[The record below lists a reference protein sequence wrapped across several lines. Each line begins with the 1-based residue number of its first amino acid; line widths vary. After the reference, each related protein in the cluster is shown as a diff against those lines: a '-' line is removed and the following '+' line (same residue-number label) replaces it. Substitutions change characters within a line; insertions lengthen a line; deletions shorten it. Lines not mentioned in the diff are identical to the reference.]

1 MMFLAG
7 PASLHQEG
15 AVRCGLPAEV
25 RCRFIM
31 RSSDGPVE
39 GAMIR
44 CPAGHCFN
52 GAIESLTWESTAK
65 HNPGTAGVAS
75 TATRDRLPGGPNGRA
90 GTGGAVLPPPPPPG
104 HPTPPP
110 HTPPPPPMVRPR
122 PPCRTP
128 TTPPRPPAP

>member
-1 MMFLAG
+1 MMFLDC
-7 PASLHQEG
+7 PAYLDQEG

-75 TATRDRLPGGPNGRA
+75 TATRDRLPARRA
-90 GTGGAVLPPPPPPG
+90 GARNPPPEHRSRLLHG
-104 HPTPPP
+104 A
-110 HTPPPPPMVRPR
+110 
-122 PPCRTP
+122 PC
-128 TTPPRPPAP
+128 

>member
-1 MMFLAG
+1 MMFLDC
-7 PASLHQEG
+7 PAYLDQEG

-75 TATRDRLPGGPNGRA
+75 TATRDRLPGGPNRRA
-90 GTGGAVLPPPPPPG
+90 GTRGVAHPAPPPAGDASP
-104 HPTPPP
+104 
-110 HTPPPPPMVRPR
+110 
-122 PPCRTP
+122 
-128 TTPPRPPAP
+128 